1 MKKDG
6 LTPKQISSEIY
17 RSSKPILPVF
27 LAVFFFIFNFY
38 ILVDYFLSPRLFDQM
53 LKSRLIIDAAVL
65 LIWWLSHKTK
75 YAYAI
80 IYFSIGFILSFHVT
94 FISSI
99 TDLKEL
105 EVFYEFFG
113 IVFIF
118 AALLSYFPIWAFA
131 SFVIIS
137 NTIMAIGVYQRVN
150 SFNQFF
156 EVGFLNIAL
165 ISLASIGFAWYN
177 RQAQIN
183 RVKDRHIIRTRNTK
197 IIKQNKDI
205 SDSRKDLEVLNS
217 WKNKLISIIAHDFRA
232 PLASIKSVLDILS
245 ENKLSESEI
254 QEIRKSLINQLNYTN
269 DLLNSLLIWTKS
281 QMEGFAIKPLPFE
294 ANYIISQVLKVHS
307 ILAENKN
314 IDLKLENAT
323 SFVIFSDPELCRL
336 ILRNMVNNAI
346 KFTPDGGQIIIKTE
360 NHSDSKFG
368 KIIVKDTGIGF
379 DTSVLKQ
386 NQGSNIYPTLGTANE
401 KGSGLGLKL
410 AMDFME
416 KIGGMIEVKSILG
429 EGTTIILYF
438 PIINENTGIE

>member
-6 LTPKQISSEIY
+6 LTPNQISSEIY
-17 RSSKPILPVF
+17 RSSKSLLPIF
-27 LAVFFFIFNFY
+27 LSVFFFTFNFY
-38 ILVDYFLSPRLFDQM
+38 IVVDYFLSPRLFNQM
-53 LKSRLIIDAAVL
+53 LQSRLIIDAVVL
-65 LIWWLSHKTK
+65 LVWWLSHKSK
-75 YAYAI
+75 FAYGI
-80 IYFSIGFILSFHVT
+80 IYFTIGLLLSLHVAFICT
-94 FISSI
+94 I

-105 EVFYEFFG
+105 EVYYEFFG

-131 SFVIIS
+131 TFILIS
-137 NTIMAIGVYQRVN
+137 NTIMTIAVYSRVN
-150 SFNQFF
+150 SFAQFF

-165 ISLASIGFAWYN
+165 VSLASIGFAWYN
-177 RQAQIN
+177 RQAQTN

-205 SDSRKDLEVLNS
+205 SDSRKDLELLNN

-245 ENKLSESEI
+245 ENKLSDSEI

-281 QMEGFAIKPLPFE
+281 QMEGFAIKPIPFE

-307 ILAENKN
+307 LLAENKN
-314 IDLKLENAT
+314 IDLKLDNKD

-346 KFTPDGGQIIIKTE
+346 KFTPEGGNICIKSQNIKDSNFGLITV
-360 NHSDSKFG
+360 SDS
-368 KIIVKDTGIGF
+368 GIGF
-379 DTSVLKQ
+379 DPKILNQ
-386 NQGSNIYPTLGTANE
+386 NNTENFNPTLGTANE

-410 AMDFME
+410 AMDFMA
-416 KIGGMIEVKSILG
+416 KIGGNIEVESEIGK
-429 EGTTIILYF
+429 GTTIKLYF
-438 PIINENTGIE
+438 PIIKQ